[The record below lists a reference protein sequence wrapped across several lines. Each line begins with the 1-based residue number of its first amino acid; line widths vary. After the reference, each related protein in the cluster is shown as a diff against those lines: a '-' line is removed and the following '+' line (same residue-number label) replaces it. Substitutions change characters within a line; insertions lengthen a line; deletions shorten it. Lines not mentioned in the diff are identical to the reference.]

1 MQIVYMYMYM
11 YKCMCVQEGFHFP
24 RSQPPHGS
32 CFLGHPFILHISPD
46 QPKTEFDLECH
57 SNESILSVKQKIA
70 KKLDVS
76 PEQVQIGLSERWLD
90 TSDNNKL
97 IYQMGFSDRQLI
109 IVKTHTIV
117 SSYSSKV
124 SEVGLGVTDAVDL
137 YLTPDLLHRLK
148 KEMLNGKPWLRSRKG
163 VFLELSWLVEGSYLT
178 NLSSCVL

>member
-1 MQIVYMYMYM
+1 MSCISKLTSMYG
-11 YKCMCVQEGFHFP
+11 MCLQESFHFP

-57 SNESILSVKQKIA
+57 SNESMLSVKQKIA
-70 KKLDVS
+70 KKLGAS
-76 PEQVQIGLSERWLD
+76 SEHVQIGLSERWLD

-97 IYQMGFSDRQLI
+97 IYQMGFNDRQLI

-124 SEVGLGVTDAVDL
+124 SEVSLGGTNVVYL
-137 YLTPDLLHRLK
+137 YLTSDLLYRPK
-148 KEMLNGKPWLRSRKG
+148 KEMLSGKLWLRSRKR
-163 VFLELSWLVEGSYLT
+163 VFLELSWLVEGNFLT
-178 NLSSCVL
+178 NSSSYAL